1 MPPPPAHTRELVR
14 SLGETHFRPGSFLLR
29 VIPQRGQAAREEDC
43 HPSPVMGLLAGM
55 CPTVSLFSGLKEP
68 AIQDFPSWTKI
79 VLLLLLFSTL
89 VWGFPGSTMVGSL
102 PANAEDA
109 RDVIS
114 IPELGRSPGVG
125 IGNRLQY
132 SCLGNPMDRGSWRAT
147 VHGVTKSQTWLSN

>member
-14 SLGETHFRPGSFLLR
+14 SLGGTHFRPGTFCLR
-29 VIPQRGQAAREEDC
+29 VIPQRGKAAWEEEC

-55 CPTVSLFSGLKEP
+55 CPTVSLFSRLKEP
-68 AIQDFPSWTKI
+68 PIQDFPSWTKI

-89 VWGFPGSTMVGSL
+89 VWGFPGGTVVGSL

-147 VHGVTKSQTWLSN
+147 VHGVTKSQT

>member
-14 SLGETHFRPGSFLLR
+14 SLGGTHFRPGTFCLR
-29 VIPQRGQAAREEDC
+29 VIPQRGKAAWEEEC

-55 CPTVSLFSGLKEP
+55 CPTVSLFSRLKEP
-68 AIQDFPSWTKI
+68 PIQDFPSWTKI
-79 VLLLLLFSTL
+79 VLLLLFSTL
-89 VWGFPGSTMVGSL
+89 VWGFPGGTVVGSL

-147 VHGVTKSQTWLSN
+147 VHGVTKSQT